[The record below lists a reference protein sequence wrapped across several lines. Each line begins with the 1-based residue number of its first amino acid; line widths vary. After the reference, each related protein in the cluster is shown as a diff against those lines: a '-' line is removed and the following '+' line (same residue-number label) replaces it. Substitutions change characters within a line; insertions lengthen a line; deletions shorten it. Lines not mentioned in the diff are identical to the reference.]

1 MILISSIQTSIKRRL
16 IFAGIFVPRLLCVWP
31 TFPAFFNQETFQ
43 KLMKLY
49 SVTAAAIAQLALIKK
64 GRQSNDPTYG
74 LCDLTILEEIIQCLS
89 IVTACWG
96 QLKPFLSWMRTNGL
110 KIEGVDDPTSWN
122 YKYSHRSQTNFRST
136 QRGHET
142 FPNSLR
148 DQILVT
154 QDWEVDSQSSRAQ
167 IISESHPWP
176 AEDGGKRSGDRLSG
190 WTVRCIRFLW
200 GRELWKSL
208 HKYKT
213 RNALLKL
220 HSHY

>member
-1 MILISSIQTSIKRRL
+1 MGFTR
-16 IFAGIFVPRLLCVWP
+16 IFHFQPR
-31 TFPAFFNQETFQ
+31 
-43 KLMKLY
+43 KLTPKLY
-49 SVTAAAIAQLALIKK
+49 SVTAAVIAQLALIRK
-64 GRQSNDPTYG
+64 GKQSNDPTYG

-122 YKYSHRSQTNFRST
+122 YKYSHRSQTNLRST

-167 IISESHPWP
+167 IISESQPWP
-176 AEDGGKRSGDRLSG
+176 TEEGAKRSGDRLSG
-190 WTVRCIRFLW
+190 
-200 GRELWKSL
+200 
-208 HKYKT
+208 
-213 RNALLKL
+213 
-220 HSHY
+220 